1 MTTKQTTTVKREMM
15 QFGTF
20 LDREGRFF
28 DTTHF
33 PRVTEQFPFRGRGLY
48 LLRGKVD
55 QEFGFCSLT
64 VSGMQKLETKG
75 RR

>member
-1 MTTKQTTTVKREMM
+1 MM

-33 PRVTEQFPFRGRGLY
+33 PASPNSSFRGCGLH

-55 QEFGFCSLT
+55 QNSACSLT

-75 RR
+75 RREEGGGVGQ